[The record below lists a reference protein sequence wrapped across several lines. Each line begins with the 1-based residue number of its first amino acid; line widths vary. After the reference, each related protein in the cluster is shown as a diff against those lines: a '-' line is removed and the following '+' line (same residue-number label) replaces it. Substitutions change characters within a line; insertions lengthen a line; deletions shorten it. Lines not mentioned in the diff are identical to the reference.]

1 MAKQRGDSMIGAEL
15 KPAANAAWVGQQL
28 DVFVIE
34 EEGIID
40 RRVGFG

>member
-1 MAKQRGDSMIGAEL
+1 MAIQRGDSMIGAEL
-15 KPAANAAWVGQQL
+15 KPGANAARIGQRL

-40 RRVGFG
+40 RRVGCG